1 MAINTLFRTGEES
14 PWVYRGH
21 DTEAL
26 GPSDSSDTGSDMQGV
41 GGAVEA
47 AELGLDP
54 SLVDK
59 SVSNRAGARRDA
71 RDARDDA
78 RSETYTQDSDPSLDE
93 TVINY
98 PKKK

>member
-26 GPSDSSDTGSDMQGV
+26 GPGDSSDTGSDMQGV

-54 SLVDK
+54 SVVDK

-71 RDARDDA
+71 RDDA
-78 RSETYTQDSDPSLDE
+78 RSETYMQGSDPSLDE

>member
-59 SVSNRAGARRDA
+59 SVSNGTALSQDA
-71 RDARDDA
+71 
-78 RSETYTQDSDPSLDE
+78 YTQASDPSLDE

-98 PKKK
+98 PKK

>member
-54 SLVDK
+54 SVVDK
-59 SVSNRAGARRDA
+59 SVSNRAGAR
-71 RDARDDA
+71 DDA
-78 RSETYTQDSDPSLDE
+78 RSETYVQGSDPSLDE

>member
-1 MAINTLFRTGEES
+1 MAVNILFRTGEGS
-14 PWVYRGH
+14 PWIYRGH

-47 AELGLDP
+47 GELGLDP
-54 SLVDK
+54 SLVDDMQ
-59 SVSNRAGARRDA
+59 S
-71 RDARDDA
+71 
-78 RSETYTQDSDPSLDE
+78 SDPSLEE

>member
-26 GPSDSSDTGSDMQGV
+26 GPSDSSDSGSDMQGV
-41 GGAVEA
+41 GGAFEA

-59 SVSNRAGARRDA
+59 SIAGRGRRDA
-71 RDARDDA
+71 
-78 RSETYTQDSDPSLDE
+78 YPQGSDPSLDE

>member
-59 SVSNRAGARRDA
+59 SVYKSVSSRAGARRDA
-71 RDARDDA
+71 RDDA
-78 RSETYTQDSDPSLDE
+78 YTQGSDPSLDE